1 MRTEGR
7 MMERS
12 LVLAVDSPGEG
23 PEVGPAEDVDRAADG
38 DASDE
43 GDGMA
48 LRVADDET
56 DVDVEREVLDS
67 DTDMGREIDKDDE
80 GEGEEMVDDVTGL
93 QYAGRVSRLSP
104 DHKGEQQA
112 VKKGISC

>member
-1 MRTEGR
+1 
-7 MMERS
+7 MERS
-12 LVLAVDSPGEG
+12 RIELAVDSPGEG

-38 DASDE
+38 DTSDE
-43 GDGMA
+43 DDGVA
-48 LRVADDET
+48 PRVADDET
-56 DVDVEREVLDS
+56 DVDVEGEVLVS
-67 DTDMGREIDKDDE
+67 DTALDREIDRDDE

-112 VKKGISC
+112 VKKSV